1 MTAASYPAT
10 QVSVWGG
17 RLNGAEIRR
26 RFWHMSPGL
35 LPFVLWGIDHHDPI
49 AFAFRTIAGTILVL
63 LATLIFAFFRLVE
76 RPGERAD
83 RIGAVLG
90 YAGSVAA
97 ALYLLPSQAEIGLT
111 VLAILAFGDG
121 SATLAG
127 KLLGGPKLAW
137 NSQKSWSGL
146 IAFLVVGGSMASLV
160 YWGET
165 YFNAESQDPCPGF
178 LASVMCCSAVVLA
191 SAIVESIPSKINDN
205 IRVGI
210 TALVGMVA
218 SHAVLVGF

>member
-17 RLNGAEIRR
+17 RLSGTEIRR
-26 RFWHMSPGL
+26 RFWHMSPGV

-49 AFAFRTIAGTILVL
+49 SFAFRTIAGTILVL

-83 RIGAVLG
+83 RTGAVLG

-127 KLLGGPKLAW
+127 KLLRGPKLAW
-137 NSQKSWSGL
+137 NSQKSWSGV

-165 YFNAESQDPCPGF
+165 YFNAESQDPSPGL
-178 LASVMCCSAVVLA
+178 LASVMCCCAAVLA
-191 SAIVESIPSKINDN
+191 SAIIETIPSKINDN
-205 IRVGI
+205 IRVGV
-210 TALVGMVA
+210 TAFVGLVA
-218 SHAVLVGF
+218 SHAVVVGF